1 MDTAMRHLTVPSVFM
16 VLARLLVLA
25 GIGMCLTK
33 TAFPELALGFIA
45 VGGLL
50 SIASYFI
57 KRKTVAE

>member
-1 MDTAMRHLTVPSVFM
+1 M

-33 TAFPELALGFIA
+33 TAFPELAIGFIV

-50 SIASYFI
+50 SIVSYFV
-57 KRKTVAE
+57 KRKTFAE